1 MNQSPLSGWNTGL
14 STPPTGR
21 SSLQPGLLLCQLPYC
36 LRYMS
41 PTSEALESVQEH
53 RISHSFPA
61 GYADPDYN
69 PNICCNWKVGI
80 NHCTRV
86 HRPLLIPTDKNQLIF
101 HFNYFHFHLLHSI
114 TKVGGGD
121 SMIKCEDPPPPFRC
135 YVPVSNFY
143 VNTTLLAIDCRM
155 PICSG

>member
-1 MNQSPLSGWNTGL
+1 
-14 STPPTGR
+14 
-21 SSLQPGLLLCQLPYC
+21 
-36 LRYMS
+36 MS

-80 NHCTRV
+80 YHCTRV

-101 HFNYFHFHLLHSI
+101 HFNYFHFHLLHSL
-114 TKVGGGD
+114 TKVWGGGLHD
-121 SMIKCEDPPPPFRC
+121 KMRDPPPSDATC
-135 YVPVSNFY
+135 MYLISMK
-143 VNTTLLAIDCRM
+143 TQLIL
-155 PICSG
+155 